1 MGGLSPQ
8 TPRPHLT
15 LNNPDPTAAAA
26 TRLALQLTAA
36 CGVLLAL
43 LAAVGVLA
51 LQLHFESRDRD
62 QLHAHLSAAR
72 ALLASVDSAGALTV
86 LPARLQA
93 SFGDEPELAVRV
105 QGALDQPLYEQG
117 AQVGMPARLLSYP
130 SAAQPAPLLT
140 WRQDGRAWRGS
151 AVVMRMPLPGAAPL
165 TVAMALDIQP
175 HEGFVRSFRWVVTG
189 YVLLMTLAFGLL
201 ARWAARRALAR
212 VAPTALDI

>member
-117 AQVGMPARLLSYP
+117 AQVGMPARLLSHP

-151 AVVMRMPLPGAAPL
+151 ALAMRLPMEGASTL
-165 TVAMALDIQP
+165 TVAMALDIER
-175 HEGFVRSFRWVVTG
+175 HESFIASFRWALIG
-189 YVLLMTLAFGLL
+189 YVVLAALAFALL
-201 ARWAARRALAR
+201 ARWAAGRALMK
-212 VAPTALDI
+212 VNTP